1 MSNGTPFV
9 HQVRVVQAWPS
20 GRFVAC
26 TCAAQSRASR
36 DEDVL
41 TAWTYAH
48 LGLDPAPL
56 VPSSLAEALTWAAVP
71 EGALF

>member
-1 MSNGTPFV
+1 MSDGTPID
-9 HQVRVVQAWPS
+9 HQVRVMQAWPS

-26 TCAAQSRASR
+26 TCTDQSPASR
-36 DEDVL
+36 NEDDL

-71 EGALF
+71 DGALF